1 MPNGRALPSTLLF
14 DWLLDR
20 AWSMGLNS
28 YAQANG
34 IATPPINDDMS
45 RPDGAYTIN
54 RFATTYSG
62 GGVAAAVAQHDRALQ
77 AQLEEVAAMWAT
89 EFQGVM
95 GLVAPVGPGFHSAV
109 QWLRDVTNG
118 HDGLG
123 YVGRDHRIAQAQ
135 SQAAQALS
143 ALNARGLPM
152 PAGASAALHQVATG
166 ITGLYGARLVAQID
180 ADREAERRKLVID
193 AVEALAKLRNEALD
207 AAMDF
212 MFAQMN
218 MMFDVFGRNNN
229 YLTAIQ
235 REEQAMQARMQV
247 RSSELTSWDQSL
259 MQSHDGNQDA
269 QRKAKAVN
277 DRSTEKT
284 QLMVE
289 QHVKRLRRYSSR
301 AAASLNSAGVS
312 VNSTASESNSVDAE
326 DF

>member
-1 MPNGRALPSTLLF
+1 MPNGRALPSALLF
-14 DWLLDR
+14 DWLLGR
-20 AWSMGLNS
+20 AWNMGLNN

-45 RPDGAYTIN
+45 RPDGAYTVN
-54 RFATTYSG
+54 QFATMYSG
-62 GGVAAAVAQHDRALQ
+62 GGVSAAVAQHDRALQ

-95 GLVAPVGPGFHSAV
+95 QLVAPVGPGFHSAV

-118 HDGLG
+118 RDGLG

-135 SQAAQALS
+135 GQAAQAL
-143 ALNARGLPM
+143 ATINARGLPL
-152 PAGASAALHQVATG
+152 PAGAGTALLRVASD
-166 ITGLYGARLVAQID
+166 ITGLYGARLTAQID

-193 AVEALAKLRNEALD
+193 AVETLAKLRNEALD

-229 YLTAIQ
+229 YLTEIQ

-259 MQSHDGNQDA
+259 MQTHDGNQDA

-277 DRSTEKT
+277 DRSMEKT

-289 QHVKRLRRYSSR
+289 QHVKRLRRLSSR

-326 DF
+326 QF

>member
-1 MPNGRALPSTLLF
+1 MPNGRALPSALLF
-14 DWLLDR
+14 DWLLGR
-20 AWSMGLNS
+20 AWNMGLNN

-45 RPDGAYTIN
+45 RPDGAYPVN
-54 RFATTYSG
+54 RFATTDSD
-62 GGVAAAVAQHDRALQ
+62 GGVSAAVAQHDHALQ
-77 AQLEEVAAMWAT
+77 AQLEEVADMWAT
-89 EFQGVM
+89 EFEGVM
-95 GLVAPVGPGFHSAV
+95 QLVAPVGPGFHSAV
-109 QWLRDVTNG
+109 QWLSDVTNG
-118 HDGLG
+118 RDGLG
-123 YVGRDHRIAQAQ
+123 YVGRDHCIAQAQ
-135 SQAAQALS
+135 GQVTQAL
-143 ALNARGLPM
+143 ATLNARGLPM
-152 PAGASAALHQVATG
+152 PAGAGAALHQIATG

-218 MMFDVFGRNNN
+218 MMFDVFGRNND

-259 MQSHDGNQDA
+259 MQTHDGNQDA

-277 DRSTEKT
+277 DRSMEKT
-284 QLMVE
+284 QLTVE

-312 VNSTASESNSVDAE
+312 VNATASESNSVDAE